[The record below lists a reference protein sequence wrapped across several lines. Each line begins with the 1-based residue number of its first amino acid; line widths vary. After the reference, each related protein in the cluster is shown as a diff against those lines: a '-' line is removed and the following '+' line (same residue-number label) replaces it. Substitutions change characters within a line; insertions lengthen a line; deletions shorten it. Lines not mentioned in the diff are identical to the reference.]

1 MTTFGCVDRV
11 TNTLPKRVRTLE
23 GRWRAVDRMKWTPSV
38 YTTDAFRHDFCKFAL
53 VLDREGDGTLAYGP
67 SGASAT
73 VRVLSRRGRMLVS
86 FRRTSDG
93 GHLPSSGVMRA
104 KLSPNKLDLRL
115 TYEVEGAQIVEY
127 FHRRKVHEDAA
138 DDAHPPAVQ
147 SAS

>member
-1 MTTFGCVDRV
+1 
-11 TNTLPKRVRTLE
+11 
-23 GRWRAVDRMKWTPSV
+23 
-38 YTTDAFRHDFCKFAL
+38 
-53 VLDREGDGTLAYGP
+53 
-67 SGASAT
+67 
-73 VRVLSRRGRMLVS
+73 MLVS